1 MNSHIIGMLRVNLA
15 IFCARPIASSQF
27 LLFLWQRET
36 FQRWNL
42 LINLTENISRVLQ
55 LKMPLTVVFTD
66 LCQKYNNNDMLVR
79 ETSNGIWRT
88 ENVLYLVLTERIV
101 RSCLF
106 NATFISISYHVFE
119 ISVKFRCSLISL
131 KYHNEIHNNAFFFIE

>member
-1 MNSHIIGMLRVNLA
+1 MLRVNLA

-66 LCQKYNNNDMLVR
+66 LCQKYIIITIRMCRKLAMAYGAQR
-79 ETSNGIWRT
+79 MFF
-88 ENVLYLVLTERIV
+88 LTERIV
-101 RSCLF
+101 GSCLF

>member
-1 MNSHIIGMLRVNLA
+1 MLRVNLA
-15 IFCARPIASSQF
+15 IFCVRPIASSQF
-27 LLFLWQRET
+27 LLFLWQGEA

-55 LKMPLTVVFTD
+55 LQMPLTVVFTD
-66 LCQKYNNNDMLVR
+66 LCQKYNNNNDMHVR

-119 ISVKFRCSLISL
+119 TSVKFRCSLISL
-131 KYHNEIHNNAFFFIE
+131 KYQNEIHNNAFFFIE